1 MSKGKAQMSIRLRD
15 CLRCRVKSFGK
26 KENQCGTS
34 LDIPITLAAPAK
46 ADYFEKAD
54 TGDAIG

>member
-54 TGDAIG
+54 HNY